1 MPFPLDDVFRSL
13 AVAKGDLPATLRER
27 NEAQAWL
34 RRFVD
39 QLTHQQQQAA
49 PGDLSITHESVRSV
63 LEAAY
68 REHRRREERLAP
80 RRLLQDED

>member
-1 MPFPLDDVFRSL
+1 MPFPLDEVFRSL
-13 AVAKGDLPATLRER
+13 AVAKGDLPATPRER
-27 NEAQAWL
+27 NQAQTWV

-39 QLTHQQQQAA
+39 QVTRHQQQAA

-68 REHRRREERLAP
+68 REYRRQQERVAT